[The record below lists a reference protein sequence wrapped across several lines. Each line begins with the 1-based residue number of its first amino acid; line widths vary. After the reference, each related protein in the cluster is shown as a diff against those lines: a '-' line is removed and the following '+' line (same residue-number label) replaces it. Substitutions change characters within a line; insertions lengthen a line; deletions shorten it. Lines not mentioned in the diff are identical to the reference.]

1 MDFTFTFISSDR
13 GSGMAARMNG
23 QQSTS
28 HTPSDLLRNE
38 RVGPDFEALHGALAT
53 MGETLQAEAG
63 DRSDEGFV
71 KLARSEAVKRVTG
84 PFQAAQAAVPA
95 AQEAL
100 AQRAAPFMRPAFTDD
115 QPPAV
120 RVEQRQFARP
130 LKLPDLMREVEADPS
145 LAAAIIEGGSAMSG
159 LPADVFDRIAR
170 QAAVGRAAALLAGQ
184 RTFAVAATADDPIGG
199 QPDHAVAREAGEE
212 LIAAFEAERETL
224 AGASTVLANVVTMV
238 ALMTDMRR
246 DDAFKLL
253 TGDA

>member
-1 MDFTFTFISSDR
+1 MRIQSSNTHNERGPIQTVRVNEQQFTLQF
-13 GSGMAARMNG
+13 
-23 QQSTS
+23 
-28 HTPSDLLRNE
+28 PSDLSRNE
-38 RVGPDFEALHGALAT
+38 RVGSDFEALRGSVAAVA
-53 MGETLQAEAG
+53 ETLGAEAP
-63 DRSDEGFV
+63 DLSDEGFA
-71 KLARSEAVKRVTG
+71 KRARALITG
-84 PFQAAQAAVPA
+84 KVAGAFQATQATVPA
-95 AQEAL
+95 ALEAL
-100 AQRAAPFMRPAFTDD
+100 ALREAPFMRPAFPAD
-115 QPPAV
+115 QSPAV
-120 RVEQRQFARP
+120 RVEQRQYARS
-130 LKLPDLMREVEADPS
+130 LKLPDLMREVEADPT
-145 LAAAIIEGGSAMSG
+145 LAAAIIEGGGAMSR
-159 LPADVFDRIAR
+159 LPADVYDRIAR